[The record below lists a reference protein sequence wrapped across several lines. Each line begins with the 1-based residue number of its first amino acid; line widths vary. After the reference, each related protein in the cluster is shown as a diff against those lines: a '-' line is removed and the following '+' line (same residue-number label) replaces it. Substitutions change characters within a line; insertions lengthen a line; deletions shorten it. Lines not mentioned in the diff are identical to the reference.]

1 MSGESRRKLD
11 KQLLIKELVESVKKI
26 DDDDS
31 LQQFQR
37 TKHYQRAAQKLRSR
51 MYEDG
56 RRSDNTKLSLMSY
69 RRYLSDVRKALRAL
83 DWKHHSLPKVV
94 DRLSRKYPEFK
105 KELHKLVSQ
114 DSEKMR
120 RSHTELC
127 QTAKAQYKATRQTK
141 YRDAYDD
148 FKKMYLDHDVL
159 RHLAMQPTDK
169 DDITDA
175 DKEALERK
183 KTSTISINYNW
194 ILARINELTN
204 SSQFSYQALGLA
216 LACGRRSV
224 EILYQGRFKATG
236 ENTVEFSG
244 QAKERGGADYKT
256 KYTIYTLIP
265 AQDFCEKLKAFRKL
279 EPVAALKQYD
289 ELPETQRNTEI
300 NRRTAKTLN
309 TATKKVF
316 GDDAAMFKWSRA
328 IWARVVYTLHF
339 EKDKQWQN
347 TDEDIFWREMLGHD
361 RDDTQQHYKYVKL
374 SFDAIEDDY
383 ADEPEY
389 TNKDGENIRVKR
401 LLRLAKDYRVANR
414 KALVKINEYLMQA
427 INDEPTASFTESS
440 VARALGSN
448 RQAIRDYFNIVKGS
462 YGEMLKE
469 PALAA
474 AKPTKE
480 EADQAQPE
488 KEEKPKKKAATKK
501 APVKKKTTKAKPKV
515 TAKKAKATK

>member
-1 MSGESRRKLD
+1 MSGESRRKIN
-11 KQLLIKELVESVKKI
+11 KQQLIDELVEAVKKI
-26 DDDDS
+26 DNDDS

-37 TKHYQRAAQKLRSR
+37 TKLYQRAAQKLRSR

-56 RRSDNTKLSLMSY
+56 RRSEENKLSLMSY
-69 RRYLSDVRKALRAL
+69 RRYLSDVRKALRSL
-83 DWKHHSLPKVV
+83 GWKHHSLPKVV
-94 DRLSRKYPEFK
+94 DRLARKHPDFK
-105 KELHKLVSQ
+105 KALHKLVSQ
-114 DSEKMR
+114 DAEKMR

-127 QTAKAQYKATRQTK
+127 QAAKAQYKATRSSK
-141 YRDAYDD
+141 FRDAYDD
-148 FKKMYLDHDVL
+148 FKTMYLDHDIL
-159 RHLAMQPTDK
+159 RHLAMQPADK
-169 DDITDA
+169 DDIADA

-183 KTSTISINYNW
+183 KTNTIATNYHW
-194 ILARINELTN
+194 VIARINELTN
-204 SSQFSYQALGLA
+204 SSLFGHQALGLA

-224 EILYQGRFKATG
+224 EILYQGRFKPVG

-309 TATKKVF
+309 TATKAVF
-316 GDDAAMFKWSRA
+316 GDDKAMFKWSRA

-374 SFDAIEDDY
+374 SFEPIDDNY

-389 TNKDGENIRVKR
+389 TNKHGENIRVKR

-414 KALVKINEYLMQA
+414 KALVKINEHLMQA
-427 INDEPTASFTESS
+427 INDEPTAKFTRSS

-448 RQAIRDYFNIVKGS
+448 RKAINEYFELIESS
-462 YGEMLKE
+462 YGKMLEKPE
-469 PALAA
+469 LAA

-488 KEEKPKKKAATKK
+488 KEVAPKKKAPT
-501 APVKKKTTKAKPKV
+501 KKKTTKAKPK
-515 TAKKAKATK
+515 AKATK

>member
-11 KQLLIKELVESVKKI
+11 KQQLINELVEAVKKI
-26 DDDDS
+26 DNDDS

-56 RRSDNTKLSLMSY
+56 RRSEDTKLSLMSY
-69 RRYLSDVRKALRAL
+69 RRYLSDVRKALRSL
-83 DWKHHSLPKVV
+83 GWKHHSLPKVV
-94 DRLSRKYPEFK
+94 DRLARKHPDFK
-105 KELHKLVSQ
+105 KELHRLISQ

-127 QTAKAQYKATRQTK
+127 QAAKAQYKATRLTK
-141 YRDAYDD
+141 FRVAYDD

-169 DDITDA
+169 DDIADA

-183 KTSTISINYNW
+183 KTSTISVNYNW
-194 ILARINELTN
+194 VLARINELTN
-204 SSQFSYQALGLA
+204 STQFGYQALGLA

-224 EILYQGRFKATG
+224 EILYQGRFKPVG

-244 QAKERGGADYKT
+244 QAKERGGADHKT

-309 TATKKVF
+309 TATKKIF

-339 EKDKQWQN
+339 EKDQQWQN

-374 SFDAIEDDY
+374 SFEPIEDDY

-389 TNKDGENIRVKR
+389 TNKHGENIRVKR

-427 INDEPTASFTESS
+427 INDEPTAKFTRSS
-440 VARALGSN
+440 VARELGSN
-448 RQAIRDYFNIVKGS
+448 RKAINEYFEMIEDS
-462 YGEMLKE
+462 YGKMLEKPE
-469 PALAA
+469 IAA

-501 APVKKKTTKAKPKV
+501 APAKKKTTKAKPKA